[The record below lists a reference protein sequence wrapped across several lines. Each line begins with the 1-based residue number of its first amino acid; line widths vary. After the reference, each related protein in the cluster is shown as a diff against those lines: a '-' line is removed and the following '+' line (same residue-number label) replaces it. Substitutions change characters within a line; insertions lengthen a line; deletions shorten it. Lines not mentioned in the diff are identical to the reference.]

1 MKNVN
6 ERNYIVIQGW
16 MIKEL
21 GLKGNELL
29 IYAIIYGFS
38 QAEGTKFSGSLQ
50 YLADW
55 CNASKKTVQTALK
68 NLIEKNYIEKEEKF
82 INGVKF
88 CYYLW
93 KKLPQGME
101 DFTMGY
107 GKNYH
112 GGMEDF
118 TMGYGKN
125 YHGGMEDFTTNNIN
139 NNININIYINILS
152 FLNEK
157 TGKNFK
163 HNSQKTRKLINA
175 RLREGYTEKDF
186 YTVIE
191 NKCKDWLKDEKMNK
205 YLCPDTLFG
214 TKFEKYLNQG
224 VSINEKNFTN
234 GKDQFGNTVL

>member
-6 ERNYIVIQGW
+6 EKNYIVIQGW

-38 QAEGTKFSGSLQ
+38 QIEGTKFSGSLQ

-55 CNASKKTVQTALK
+55 CNSTRRGIQKALK
-68 NLIEKNYIEKEEKF
+68 NLCDKKLIIKEEKN
-82 INGVKF
+82 INGI
-88 CYYLW
+88 
-93 KKLPQGME
+93 KLCSYVWNKVPQGVE
-101 DFTMGY
+101 QSSMGCRTEF
-107 GKNYH
+107 H
-112 GGMEDF
+112 GGVELSS
-118 TMGYGKN
+118 
-125 YHGGMEDFTTNNIN
+125 TNNIKD
-139 NNININIYINILS
+139 NIDINIYINILS

-224 VSINEKNFTN
+224 VNINEKHFTN
-234 GKDQFGNTVL
+234 GKDKFGNTVL

>member
-38 QAEGTKFSGSLQ
+38 QAEVTKFSGSLQ

-55 CNASKKTVQTALK
+55 CNSTRQGVLNTLKKLVEK
-68 NLIEKNYIEKEEKF
+68 NLIIKEDE
-82 INGVKF
+82 IICGVKF
-88 CYYLW
+88 CSYVANKVELGV
-93 KKLPQGME
+93 KQSLTGCTTE
-101 DFTMGY
+101 F
-107 GKNYH
+107 N
-112 GGMEDF
+112 GGV
-118 TMGYGKN
+118 KQSL
-125 YHGGMEDFTTNNIN
+125 HNNIKD
-139 NNININIYINILS
+139 NIDINIYINILS

-224 VSINEKNFTN
+224 VNVNEKHFAN

>member
-1 MKNVN
+1 MNNVN

-38 QAEGTKFSGSLQ
+38 QVEGTKFNGSLQ

-55 CNASKKTVQTALK
+55 CNSTRQGVLNTLKKLVEK
-68 NLIEKNYIEKEEKF
+68 NLIIKEDK
-82 INGVKF
+82 IICGVKVCSYVVNKVEWGVKQSLTGCTTEF
-88 CYYLW
+88 NGGV
-93 KKLPQGME
+93 KLSFP
-101 DFTMGY
+101 
-107 GKNYH
+107 
-112 GGMEDF
+112 
-118 TMGYGKN
+118 
-125 YHGGMEDFTTNNIN
+125 NNIKV
-139 NNININIYINILS
+139 NIDLNIYINILS

-224 VSINEKNFTN
+224 VNVNEKHFTN

>member
-1 MKNVN
+1 MNNVN

-55 CNASKKTVQTALK
+55 CNSTKRGIQKALK
-68 NLIEKNYIEKEEKF
+68 NLCDKNLIIKEEQN
-82 INGVKF
+82 INGI
-88 CYYLW
+88 
-93 KKLPQGME
+93 KLCSYIWNKVPQGVE
-101 DFTMGY
+101 QSSMGY
-107 GKNYH
+107 RTEFH
-112 GGMEDF
+112 GGIELSS
-118 TMGYGKN
+118 
-125 YHGGMEDFTTNNIN
+125 TNNIN

-224 VSINEKNFTN
+224 VSVNEKHFSN